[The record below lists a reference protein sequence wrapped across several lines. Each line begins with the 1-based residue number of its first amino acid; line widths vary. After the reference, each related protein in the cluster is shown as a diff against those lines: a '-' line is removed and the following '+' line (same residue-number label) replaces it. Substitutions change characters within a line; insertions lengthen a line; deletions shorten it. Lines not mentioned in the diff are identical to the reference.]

1 MNKLPAVLSVLGL
14 SIITLSAKA
23 KTTTAGAKLAY
34 HLSWDG
40 KSSVLKVSLE
50 YTAASK
56 DSTVFIYGEPNFGG
70 QTEIFKVL
78 QNMTAD
84 GPDKLKLTP
93 KDRKITVYHVGAG
106 VKRINYEINGQ
117 LVGNPKR
124 ATVDELFRPL
134 ITQKVLYLLPR
145 FFMINPID
153 QGAAMVSIQW
163 DSFPP
168 GLPYFISTA
177 AGSAPSV
184 KQTIP
189 VKKEDEVLML
199 MGPDLV
205 IDKYEVHHIPY
216 YSITSKSDTIN
227 NLKTELAP
235 FFNRYF
241 PDLRDFWKDDQSPYY
256 YICILPLLSIDKPW
270 ATGFGWGHGFVM
282 KYSGKFDDNK
292 KRVLAHET
300 SHSWIGNGMQIGND
314 EFDNQWFGEGFN
326 DYVMLINMV
335 KSGISGKD
343 SFLSYVNKDNLLAH
357 YSSPAKSV
365 PNDSIAAKFWTDKN
379 YQVLPYKRGFIYAFY
394 LDNQIR
400 LASDG
405 KQSIR
410 DFLLVLLK
418 RNKEI
423 KAVNPGA
430 NLTPDDFIKSVAGFL
445 PEKQVRQEVE
455 TYMLKGTPLNFRE
468 IKLIDGLNINYQ
480 GNIPVLSIRGDIDIE
495 KALSW

>member
-1 MNKLPAVLSVLGL
+1 
-14 SIITLSAKA
+14 
-23 KTTTAGAKLAY
+23 
-34 HLSWDG
+34 
-40 KSSVLKVSLE
+40 
-50 YTAASK
+50 
-56 DSTVFIYGEPNFGG
+56 
-70 QTEIFKVL
+70 
-78 QNMTAD
+78 
-84 GPDKLKLTP
+84 
-93 KDRKITVYHVGAG
+93 
-106 VKRINYEINGQ
+106 
-117 LVGNPKR
+117 
-124 ATVDELFRPL
+124 
-134 ITQKVLYLLPR
+134 
-145 FFMINPID
+145 
-153 QGAAMVSIQW
+153 
-163 DSFPP
+163 
-168 GLPYFISTA
+168 
-177 AGSAPSV
+177 
-184 KQTIP
+184 
-189 VKKEDEVLML
+189 
-199 MGPDLV
+199 
-205 IDKYEVHHIPY
+205 
-216 YSITSKSDTIN
+216 
-227 NLKTELAP
+227 
-235 FFNRYF
+235 
-241 PDLRDFWKDDQSPYY
+241 
-256 YICILPLLSIDKPW
+256 
-270 ATGFGWGHGFVM
+270 M

-468 IKLIDGLNINYQ
+468 IKLIDGLNINYH
-480 GNIPVLSIRGDIDIE
+480 GNIPVLSIRGGIDIE